1 MAIFKK
7 QTSSGPFLK
16 KGEDIKQGDLVE
28 IASEGRQEQG
38 EYGTQNIFLIK
49 TASKEGNMSLNQ
61 TTINALV
68 DAYGE
73 DSKAWIGKQAKVTAI
88 KQMVAGKLMNVFY
101 LSHPDAEIS
110 DDGVFYIPGAQKE
123 QKSAIPTDE
132 ERINPDD
139 IPFN

>member
-7 QTSSGPFLK
+7 KQSSGPFLK

-101 LSHPDAEIS
+101 LSHPDAEMS
-110 DDGVFYIPGAQKE
+110 DDGVFYIPNTQTSTK
-123 QKSAIPTDE
+123 KSAIPDDE
-132 ERINPDD
+132 DRVNPEE
-139 IPFN
+139 IPF